1 MPLGTDGVYRMKMT
15 AKQFKAKRI
24 YKRNQNVID
33 ALGQDARKE
42 SNKYNQVT
50 ITGRSC
56 DTMRNAKGLQVYTPD
71 GTRYGKIQFWGK
83 TFDF

>member
-1 MPLGTDGVYRMKMT
+1 MKMT

-24 YKRNQNVID
+24 YKRNQNAID
-33 ALGQDARKE
+33 ALGRDARKE

-71 GTRYGKIQFWGK
+71 GTQDTILGQDIRFLINYLSVY
-83 TFDF
+83 